1 MGFLHTI
8 DIAGET
14 AADENLL
21 EVAASLV
28 VVEPVNGEDLPALH
42 IGQTEDGLDV
52 VKTLL
57 EPSLVKQDGDI
68 RVVDDGLLHDGT
80 ADDVLKLLG
89 DDTYRGPE
97 LSCSLVHILDVPCHN
112 G

>member
-14 AADENLL
+14 AANEDLL

-28 VVEPVNGEDLPALH
+28 VVESVDGEDLPALH

-57 EPSLVKQDGDI
+57 ELTLVEKDGDI
-68 RVVDDGLLHDGT
+68 RVVDDGFLDNGT
-80 ADDVLKLLG
+80 ADDVLKLLC
-89 DDTYRGPE
+89 DDAHCGPE